1 MNKEMLN
8 TKDLANYLK
17 INEKQVYRLIKE
29 KKIPATRIT
38 GKWTFPR
45 KLIDE
50 WIIENANEN
59 IGVKKTRELK
69 DHIVV
74 MGSNDFSI
82 EILSHDLGRRY
93 PVYSL
98 SFSNVGSIGGLIAL
112 GRGSSHIA
120 GCHLFDIKTGEYNL
134 PYLQRY
140 LPDLDTIVVNLVY
153 RDLGLI
159 LRPSNPL
166 NISGIED
173 LTKPKIRIIN
183 RQEGSGTRILFD
195 FELNRLGIDSKE
207 INGYEKEVNTHNE
220 VAMEVLS
227 GEADVGLGILSAAK
241 MLGLSFIHITKERYD
256 LVIPK
261 ENYSAKPLAAL
272 LEVIRSQEFRDKVNQ
287 MGGYGT
293 RDSGKVIS
301 E

>member
-1 MNKEMLN
+1 MLN
-8 TKDLANYLK
+8 TKDIANYLN

-50 WIIENANEN
+50 WIIESANEN

-69 DHIVV
+69 NHIVV
-74 MGSNDFSI
+74 MGSNDFTI
-82 EILSHDLGRRY
+82 ERLSHELSRRF
-93 PVYSL
+93 PEFSL
-98 SFSNVGSIGGLIAL
+98 SFSNVGSIGGLVAL

-120 GCHLFDIKTGEYNL
+120 SCHLLDPGTGEYNL
-134 PYLQRY
+134 PYLPRY
-140 LPDLDTIVVNLVY
+140 LPNLETIVVNLVY

-159 LRPSNPL
+159 LRPENPL
-166 NISGIED
+166 NITGIED
-173 LTKPKIRIIN
+173 LAQPGIRIIN

-195 FELNRLGIDSKE
+195 FELKRLGIDSNR

-220 VAMEVLS
+220 VAMAVLS
-227 GEADVGLGILSAAK
+227 GMAEAGLGILSAAK
-241 MLGLSFIHITKERYD
+241 MLGLEFIHITKERYD
-256 LVIPK
+256 LVIPE
-261 ENYSAKPLAAL
+261 ENFSARPLTAL
-272 LEVIRSQEFRDKVNQ
+272 LEVIRSQEFRTKIEQ
-287 MGGYGT
+287 MGGYDI